1 MIMAHIDTKTLARR
15 YRKGIFAGNRQEAP
29 W

>member
-1 MIMAHIDTKTLARR
+1 MIMARIDTKTLARC
-15 YRKGIFAGNRQEAP
+15 YRKGILAGNRQEAP